1 LDLTENP
8 AIDDGGSDKRH
19 LQLSTGDANIRHAD
33 RRGAPNAT
41 TNPTVYL
48 AVLWQTSCFFVDLF
62 RWIAARASSFRIQD
76 RVQTTKQ
83 PARRMPAPI

>member
-1 LDLTENP
+1 
-8 AIDDGGSDKRH
+8 
-19 LQLSTGDANIRHAD
+19 
-33 RRGAPNAT
+33 
-41 TNPTVYL
+41 VYL